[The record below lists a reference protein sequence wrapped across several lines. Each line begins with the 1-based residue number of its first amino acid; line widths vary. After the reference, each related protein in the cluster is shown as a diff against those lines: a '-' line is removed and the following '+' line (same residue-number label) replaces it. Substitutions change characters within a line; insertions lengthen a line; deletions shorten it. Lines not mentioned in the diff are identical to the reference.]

1 MIQACVEQNV
11 QRLVYTSS
19 VDVVIGRRRDVI
31 SGGDESL
38 PVPHRFLFQ
47 GYGESKRRAE
57 LLVCEAN
64 GRALAKGQCFG
75 NFDFSRCMLE
85 QSVAGL

>member
-11 QRLVYTSS
+11 RRLVYTSS

-38 PVPHRFLFQ
+38 PVPRRFLFQ
-47 GYGESKRRAE
+47 GYAESKHRAE

-64 GRALAKGQCFG
+64 GRALAKGEWELRILG
-75 NFDFSRCMLE
+75 PLLVRRPHAA
-85 QSVAGL
+85 V